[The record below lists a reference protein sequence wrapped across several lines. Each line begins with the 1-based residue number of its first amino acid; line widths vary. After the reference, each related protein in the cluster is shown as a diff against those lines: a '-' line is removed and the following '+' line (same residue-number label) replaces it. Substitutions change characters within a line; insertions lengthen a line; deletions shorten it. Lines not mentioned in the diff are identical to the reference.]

1 MENFKE
7 RREKI
12 LGVFTQ
18 AKSDLEQLNRDI
30 DETIKNNNA
39 QIIALQTA
47 NSNLQQL
54 KAGNESSIKGFAKFI
69 K

>member
-30 DETIKNNNA
+30 DETIKDNNA
-39 QIIALQTA
+39 QIIAL
-47 NSNLQQL
+47 
-54 KAGNESSIKGFAKFI
+54 
-69 K
+69 